1 MTETQV
7 AEVGAGQVA
16 VPDRLEFDVIV
27 AGGGPAGLAAA
38 TVCARAG
45 LDTIVFERGRTP
57 GTKNVMGGVLYTRPT
72 AEVFGEFW
80 KDAPLERC
88 VIEQNA
94 WILTEDSVIK
104 VGYRSPQFAQDVPNA
119 YTVLR
124 VKIDEY
130 LAQQTEAAGA
140 LLINETKV
148 DEVLRDDKGQVI
160 GVRTG
165 RPEGEVYA
173 PIVIIAEGVNCEL
186 TKALGMQSDLRVED
200 AASVAKEI
208 IRLDPQVIEDRFH
221 LQPGE
226 GATIEMY
233 GASTQGMLG
242 TAFLYTNESSLSLG
256 VGVLLADA
264 IKGHTTPFDMLQ
276 QLKQHPALAP
286 LIAGGEVGEY
296 MAHLIPEG
304 GYNRLP
310 ALFGN
315 GVMVVGDAAQLVN
328 GLHREGSN
336 HAILSGK
343 VAAET
348 AIEAHEKGEFS
359 ARTLHKYRE
368 RLEKETPTLNDL
380 RKYRNA
386 TTFMERH
393 PWVLS
398 LYPQLAADSIAEMMT
413 VDDETKRS
421 KQWKIV
427 REVLRRGSIPRMV
440 WDAIDA
446 GRSFI

>member
-1 MTETQV
+1 MSES
-7 AEVGAGQVA
+7 EGAIA
-16 VPDRLEFDVIV
+16 PKFDVIV
-27 AGGGPAGLAAA
+27 VGAGPAGVAAA

-45 LDTIVFERGRTP
+45 LETIVFERGRKP
-57 GTKNVMGGVLYTRPT
+57 GVKNVMGGVLYTRPT

-94 WILTEDSVIK
+94 WILTEDSAIK
-104 VGYRSPQFAQDVPNA
+104 LGYRSRQFAEDIPNA
-119 YTVLR
+119 FTVLR
-124 VKIDEY
+124 VKVDEY
-130 LAQQTEAAGA
+130 FAQQAEAAGA
-140 LLINETKV
+140 LIINETKV
-148 DEVLRDDKGQVI
+148 DEVLQEDGRAV

-186 TKALGMQSDLRVED
+186 TKALDMQSDLRLED
-200 AASVAKEI
+200 AASTVKEI
-208 IRLDPQVIEDRFH
+208 IRLDREVIEDRFS
-221 LQPGE
+221 LGPEE

-242 TAFLYTNESSLSLG
+242 TAFLYTNQESISLG

-264 IKGHTTPFDMLQ
+264 VKDHTTPFDMLK
-276 QLKQHPALAP
+276 QLKQHPVVAP
-286 LIAGGEVGEY
+286 LIAGGESGEY

-310 ALFGN
+310 ALFGH

-343 VAAET
+343 MAAPL
-348 AIEAHEKGEFS
+348 ACAPGGPR
-359 ARTLHKYRE
+359 ARST
-368 RLEKETPTLNDL
+368 
-380 RKYRNA
+380 
-386 TTFMERH
+386 
-393 PWVLS
+393 
-398 LYPQLAADSIAEMMT
+398 
-413 VDDETKRS
+413 
-421 KQWKIV
+421 
-427 REVLRRGSIPRMV
+427 RR
-440 WDAIDA
+440 
-446 GRSFI
+446 